1 MPTTTVLPVNDPAKL
16 AKSVADYAAQ
26 NSLVL
31 VPAIPEA
38 GIGPEVYLNPDT
50 LELPAFLSLARKIGG
65 CVLYLRSELFDP
77 YADEDHTH
85 ELPAHLVRHVGQ
97 VGQVSVAF
105 MANGLVHFWQ
115 QSATWYLDWQ
125 HLVKESSGHRG
136 PTIRDEDDQLSPE
149 ERERSEA
156 ELIDRLLADP
166 EFRAARAGARQ
177 RIARLSVPPDAN
189 EWSFWA
195 AIRTA
200 CERAEELAKVQYH
213 HFGQRLDDLA
223 AELLA
228 DPEYRVTSS
237 PAARKQLVDR
247 FLIFRADGFSGPS
260 YVRDELYARVQR
272 LRRSS
277 TVGAGTPDHE
287 IPFRKE
293 REG

>member
-1 MPTTTVLPVNDPAKL
+1 MNDPTKLAKL
-16 AKSVADYAAQ
+16 AADYAAQ

-31 VPAIPEA
+31 VPAIPET
-38 GIGPEVYLNPDT
+38 GIGPEVYLDPDT

-65 CVLYLRSELFDP
+65 CILYLRSEPFDP
-77 YADEDHTH
+77 YADEDDIH
-85 ELPAHLVRHVGQ
+85 ELPTHLAQHVGQ

-115 QSATWYLDWQ
+115 QSAAWYLDWQ
-125 HLVKESSGHRG
+125 RVLKESSGHHG
-136 PTIRDEDDQLSPE
+136 LTIRDEDDQLSVE

-166 EFRAARAGARQ
+166 EFRAARASARQ
-177 RIARLSVPPDAN
+177 RIARLSVPPDAQ
-189 EWSFWA
+189 EWSFWD

-200 CERAEELAKVQYH
+200 CERADALAKVQYIQL
-213 HFGQRLDDLA
+213 GQQLDGLA

-247 FLIFRADGFSGPS
+247 FLISRADGFSGPS
-260 YVRDELYARVQR
+260 YVRDELYARVQQ
-272 LRRSS
+272 LRKSS
-277 TVGAGTPDHE
+277 TAGVGVAGSE